1 MTKKPAKS
9 AKPIDALNVPDEGMW
24 TFDNDNVAS
33 NFDAHVRT
41 QLPWYDMATDIVL
54 HMGRHYLPN
63 EGVMYDIGASTGNI
77 TKSLRE
83 VLEHRKCK
91 AFSIEQS
98 EAFREHFKGF
108 GPFIVS
114 DARTHDFSPFDFASI
129 FLVLM
134 FMTPM
139 KQRELLENLW
149 TRLRP
154 GGAIVVFDKTAD
166 FHGYA
171 ATVIHR
177 LTIAGKRMTGTP
189 DSDIISKELSLAG
202 VQRPINPEYVFSSLP
217 NYTEIFRYGEFAGWL
232 ITKD

>member
-1 MTKKPAKS
+1 MTKKHAKTT
-9 AKPIDALNVPDEGMW
+9 KPIDALAVPAEGMW

-54 HMGRHYLPN
+54 HMGRHYLPH

-77 TKSLRE
+77 TKSLSE
-83 VLEHRKCK
+83 VLEHRKCE
-91 AFSIEQS
+91 AYSIEQS
-98 EAFREHFKGF
+98 EAFREHFKGY
-108 GPFIVS
+108 GAFIMD
-114 DARTHDFSPFDFASI
+114 DARTHQFDFFDFASI

-134 FMTPM
+134 FLTPKEQADLM
-139 KQRELLENLW
+139 QRLW
-149 TRLRP
+149 ARLRP

-177 LTIAGKRMTGTP
+177 LTIAGKRTTGTP

-202 VQRPINPEYVFSSLP
+202 VQRPINPEYVFRGLP
-217 NYTEIFRYGEFAGWL
+217 TCTEIFRYGEFAGWL
-232 ITKD
+232 ITKG